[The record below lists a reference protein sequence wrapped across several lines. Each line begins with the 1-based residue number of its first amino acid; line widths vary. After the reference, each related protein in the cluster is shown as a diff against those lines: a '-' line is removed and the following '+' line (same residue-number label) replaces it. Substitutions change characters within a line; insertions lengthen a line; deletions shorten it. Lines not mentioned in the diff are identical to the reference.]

1 MRLGRKFY
9 IGIDQGT
16 TGTTCLLL
24 NEDWNVAAETH
35 LEHRQ
40 YYPKPGWVEH
50 DPEEL
55 VSCVREAAESAMR
68 AAGVNASEVVCA
80 GIDNQ
85 GETVVAWDRE
95 TGAPVCP
102 AIVWQ
107 DRRTS
112 SFTEELPPRMV
123 SAIRELTGLQPD
135 AYFGATK
142 LRWILDNVPEAR
154 TLLGE
159 GRLMAGPSDS
169 WFLWK
174 LTGGRVFA
182 TDVSTASRTMLF
194 NIHTMQW
201 DQGLLDY
208 FGIPRGILPEVRN
221 SAEIYGSAV
230 FTGADGVP
238 AEIPLSANLVDQ
250 EAALFGQACLSEG
263 MVKTT
268 YGTGCF
274 MVMHTGTRPVF
285 SGAGLLTSI
294 AWKLRD
300 RPAKFELDGGI
311 YAAGSVITWM
321 KDHLKILESAKET
334 DALCGSVEDTA
345 GVVFVP
351 ALTGL
356 AAPWWD
362 AFARGM
368 IIGITPG
375 TERAHIVRAAMESIA
390 YQVKDILDQME
401 RDSGIRVRAMRADG
415 GITNSSFMMQ
425 FQADIL
431 GIPVDV
437 PVISETT
444 ALGTAYMAA
453 YGAGEFTDLSEIEA
467 NWKLK
472 KRYEPRMSAEERK
485 ERMQR
490 WHDAVGRCRGWAL
503 NEEGGLK
510 ENAPEGAE

>member
-9 IGIDQGT
+9 MGIDQGT

-24 NEDWNVAAETH
+24 DEDWNVAAETH
-35 LEHRQ
+35 LTHRQ

-55 VSCVREAAESAMR
+55 LSCVREAAERAMR
-68 AAGVNASEVVCA
+68 EAGVNASEVVCA

-95 TGAPVCP
+95 TGTPVCP

-112 SFTEELPPRMV
+112 AFTEELPPHMA
-123 SAIRELTGLQPD
+123 SSIRELTGLEPD

-142 LRWILDNVPEAR
+142 IRWILDNVPEAR
-154 TLLGE
+154 TLLKE

-182 TDVSTASRTMLF
+182 TDYSTASRTMLF

-201 DQGLLDY
+201 DDGLLGW
-208 FGIPRGILPEVRN
+208 FGIPREILPEVKN
-221 SAEIYGSAV
+221 SAEVYGSAV

-238 AEIPLSANLVDQ
+238 AEVPLSANLVDQ

-274 MVMHTGTRPVF
+274 MLMHTGTRPVS

-300 RPAKFELDGGI
+300 RAVKFELDGGI

-321 KDHLKILESAKET
+321 KERLKIIESAE
-334 DALCGSVEDTA
+334 DVDRLCASVEDTA

-401 RDSGIRVRAMRADG
+401 QDSGIRVRAMRADG
-415 GITNSSFMMQ
+415 GITNSSFLMQ

-472 KRYEPRMSAEERK
+472 TRYEPRMGAEERK
-485 ERMQR
+485 ERMRR

-503 NEEGGLK
+503 NEEGGLEK
-510 ENAPEGAE
+510 NTPEGAE